1 MQIKAQ
7 KLPFW
12 IQPNRTWIVNITLTM
27 LLFWG
32 LLQTKSLAAQ
42 EPASVLEFLEAELW
56 PDFDQQALLV
66 LLSGA
71 LPANAPLPATI
82 TLPLPQEATIN
93 AVARVDSQ
101 GNLVNME
108 YDDSIPGLL
117 TLNVNDPGFRI
128 EYYVPYQS
136 DGDLRKI
143 NFRWLADLSVDQ
155 LITTFQ
161 QPSSATDVSLTPE
174 ADRTLNGQYDLLY
187 HEISGMA
194 VPAGVPYTF
203 EASYRMVRPEL
214 SVEGLDLQ
222 QPAVPQPVLSQQGQ
236 DGSDSS
242 NFNWPIVVA
251 AAAVVLAFAAAA
263 FLIFSGRNRSRR
275 VTKPRPAARSQQRLR
290 STGGRDSTSSPR
302 AKAKYCHECG
312 QALDPAD
319 KFCPSCG
326 SRVKGGG
333 N

>member
-7 KLPFW
+7 KSPFW
-12 IQPNRTWIVNITLTM
+12 KQPNRTRIVNITLT
-27 LLFWG
+27 LLLILG
-32 LLQTKSLAAQ
+32 LLQAKSLAAQ
-42 EPASVLEFLEAELW
+42 APVSVLEFLEAELW

-66 LLSGA
+66 ILSGT
-71 LPANAPLPATI
+71 LPATAPLPATI
-82 TLPLPQEATIN
+82 TLPLPQEATIH
-93 AVARVDSQ
+93 AVARVDAQ

-108 YDDSIPGLL
+108 YDNLIPGQL
-117 TLNVNDPGFRI
+117 TLNVDDPGFRI

-136 DGDLRKI
+136 DGDMRKI

-155 LITTFQ
+155 FVTTFQ
-161 QPSSATDVSLTPE
+161 QPSSATDVSLTPA

-187 HEISGMA
+187 HEISGVA

-214 SVEGLDLQ
+214 SVEGIDLQ
-222 QPAVPQPVLSQQGQ
+222 QPAVPQPVLPQQGQ
-236 DGSDSS
+236 DGSDST

-263 FLIFSGRNRSRR
+263 WLIFSGRNRSQR
-275 VTKPRPAARSQQRLR
+275 VIKPRPAARSQQRR
-290 STGGRDSTSSPR
+290 PGSGGRESTYSPR
-302 AKAKYCHECG
+302 NKSKFCHECG

-319 KFCPSCG
+319 KFCHSCG
-326 SRVKGGG
+326 SKVKGGG